1 MESLGNPLQKLNEA
15 NLAKPLGDFA
25 EPLKKFSEEPV
36 EKTKR
41 AAVATQNVVQST
53 FDPTY
58 KPHSVAAQK
67 IVLAKGFF
75 DVFLSLS
82 LIFFP
87 SLLYDGP
94 IPKALSFVTGL
105 SKASWEADTNAAFAL
120 SSLIMGCGF
129 AGIVAGEST
138 SDDAYKVV
146 AALNGIFALMALTG
160 SILHPHKFG
169 SSFLFIAGLQDVFW
183 FTAIVKAGGFDV
195 LETLGIPWK
204 RVKKEA
210 DNMAG
215 KAAKS
220 LYRRVGKPT
229 THKVS
234 HEFAADSH
242 RPEQVLPLQ
251 IALQHSPAR
260 CREFSLLSSSTLSSN
275 WSSAQPS
282 PSSASEAQ
290 FSLLQVQPRS
300 ADSLQESFVF
310 PETVVQNQ
318 PSTLLSPPLSPR
330 EPVVATETR
339 SQDYPPLPPSPTS
352 SQSSP
357 VSSQSSPSVSPSL
370 LPQPVPTP
378 PAPVPTQKAPPLRT
392 PKRRVMSGVVVKKFY
407 GVPAKDSQSSK
418 DFLKDVR
425 VWFRSHGM
433 TELEDRLETIAD
445 YFGTNSP
452 AEKWLE
458 SLTSNQKLTWKT
470 FEKEFEKR
478 FPTEEIVRTREEVD
492 RELLGLELKESDVK
506 AALEGEK
513 PEVWPHIA
521 YANKVLD
528 EG

>member
-1 MESLGNPLQKLNEA
+1 MDHTLATIPCTPDAILPIVPEATPHPTSHPYHTMESLGNPLQKLNEA
-15 NLAKPLGDFA
+15 NLAKPLGDLA
-25 EPLKKFSEEPV
+25 EPLKKFSEEPM

-58 KPHSVAAQK
+58 NPHSVAAQK

-195 LETLGIPWK
+195 LETLGVPWK

-215 KAAKS
+215 KAAKR
-220 LYRRVGKPT
+220 Y
-229 THKVS
+229 
-234 HEFAADSH
+234 AA
-242 RPEQVLPLQ
+242 
-251 IALQHSPAR
+251 
-260 CREFSLLSSSTLSSN
+260 N
-275 WSSAQPS
+275 
-282 PSSASEAQ
+282 EAQ
-290 FSLLQVQPRS
+290 GIVEGSVQG
-300 ADSLQESFVF
+300 
-310 PETVVQNQ
+310 VQNEGTRVL
-318 PSTLLSPPLSPR
+318 STNPFN
-330 EPVVATETR
+330 
-339 SQDYPPLPPSPTS
+339 PT
-352 SQSSP
+352 
-357 VSSQSSPSVSPSL
+357 
-370 LPQPVPTP
+370 
-378 PAPVPTQKAPPLRT
+378 
-392 PKRRVMSGVVVKKFY
+392 
-407 GVPAKDSQSSK
+407 PAKD
-418 DFLKDVR
+418 
-425 VWFRSHGM
+425 
-433 TELEDRLETIAD
+433 
-445 YFGTNSP
+445 
-452 AEKWLE
+452 
-458 SLTSNQKLTWKT
+458 
-470 FEKEFEKR
+470 
-478 FPTEEIVRTREEVD
+478 
-492 RELLGLELKESDVK
+492 
-506 AALEGEK
+506 
-513 PEVWPHIA
+513 
-521 YANKVLD
+521 
-528 EG
+528 